1 MCDPPRLRAHTG
13 CPRARPGNGSRGHAR
28 GRTCDRRVRSGR
40 RSRPRQAG
48 ANGRNRRPPRR
59 HRHCHVRQSAHRGSR
74 KDSRRR
80 GSGHEG
86 QAALPHGGP
95 PRGDRASARGR
106 PPRRHDPARGQ
117 GARDLSSRRDHQ
129 RTVRRARS
137 GPGLRGGVM
146 ALHAWTS
153 DEVAVALGVSSPAKL
168 QFKTVATDTRH
179 PIPDSLF
186 VALRG
191 ENFDAHNFLAQAKA
205 QGAAA
210 AVVRR
215 GTPAVD
221 GLPYFEVDDTLT
233 ALGQLARARRRMLP
247 EGTPVVAITGSSGKT
262 SAKEMIRATLGA
274 RYRVHSTI
282 GNFNNLVGVPLTI
295 LSAPED
301 TEALVVEAGASIP
314 GEIAKLRD
322 IIEPTIA
329 VITNISHAH
338 VEGFGSLE
346 RVMAE
351 KLSLLDGVPV
361 AILGSGPDAMWPEAR
376 RRTQVIPA
384 ALPGKSSDDALL
396 DRYLDKNGHPR
407 LALDSGVRVTLPALG
422 IHQLEN
428 ARIAL
433 AVAQRAGVEHDAAVQ
448 ALAGLQ
454 LPEGRGD
461 VREIGNLVVIDDTY
475 NANPA
480 SMRRAVQT
488 GDWLARRQRRP
499 FVVVVGTMLELGPQ
513 SARLH
518 AEAARD
524 IAQRKPALVA
534 AVGTFARAFESPR
547 EAPGGRLIT
556 AADADALG
564 PKLKSPARGNG
575 IVMLKAS
582 PGDALGT

>member
-1 MCDPPRLRAHTG
+1 M
-13 CPRARPGNGSRGHAR
+13 
-28 GRTCDRRVRSGR
+28 
-40 RSRPRQAG
+40 
-48 ANGRNRRPPRR
+48 
-59 HRHCHVRQSAHRGSR
+59 
-74 KDSRRR
+74 
-80 GSGHEG
+80 
-86 QAALPHGGP
+86 
-95 PRGDRASARGR
+95 
-106 PPRRHDPARGQ
+106 
-117 GARDLSSRRDHQ
+117 
-129 RTVRRARS
+129 
-137 GPGLRGGVM
+137 M

-168 QFKTVATDTRH
+168 QFQTVATDTRH
-179 PIPDSLF
+179 PIPDGLF
-186 VALRG
+186 VALKG

-215 GTPAVD
+215 GTPPVE

-247 EGTPVVAITGSSGKT
+247 EGTPVVAITGTSGKT

-274 RYRVHSTI
+274 RYRVHSTL

-301 TEALVVEAGASIP
+301 TEALVVEAGASVL
-314 GEIAKLRD
+314 GELAKLRD

-396 DRYLDKNGHPR
+396 DRHLDKDGRPR
-407 LALDSGVRVTLPALG
+407 LMLDSGEVVTLPALG

-428 ARIAL
+428 AQIAL
-433 AVAQRAGVEHDAAVQ
+433 AVAQRAGVERDAAVR
-448 ALAGLQ
+448 ALANVR
-454 LPEGRGD
+454 LPQGRGD
-461 VREIGNLVVIDDTY
+461 LRTVRGGGLLVIDDTY

-488 GDWLARRQRRP
+488 AAWLARRQRRP
-499 FVVVVGTMLELGPQ
+499 LVVVVGTMLELGAE

-518 AEAARD
+518 AEAARE
-524 IAQRKPALVA
+524 IVKRKPALVA
-534 AVGTFARAFESPR
+534 AVGTFARVFETLR
-547 EAPGGRLIT
+547 EELGGRLIT
-556 AADADALG
+556 AADANALG
-564 PKLKSPARGNG
+564 PKLKSALRGNEL
-575 IVMLKAS
+575 ILLKAS
-582 PGDALGT
+582 RGVALERVLNYIT